1 MIVIYKDGNLL
12 IQHSMN
18 YPGTEH
24 MYTSPLP
31 KPSFDRNR
39 KSVLIPLSPDFMIHD
54 TELNRS
60 NAVRKEGI
68 SIVPGVNSIGIS
80 VLELSYTAL
89 KIHFVNDEG
98 KFSRVCTYPYFNKF
112 NPSEFAFTTNANIE
126 SELQIL
132 MASNASFDKLC
143 QWVYTTGSHV
153 DMYKVIVKDIQLQLV
168 RANIDNIGISKPEG
182 IDFTLLDYYHDIVLE
197 TGETNK
203 EALPEEIQQYLIRS
217 VENKVKDIL
226 DIVTWKPVELNIQF

>member
-18 YPGTEH
+18 YPGTER

-31 KPSFDRNR
+31 KPSFDRSR
-39 KSVLIPLSPDFMIHD
+39 KSVLIPLSPDFMMHD

-60 NAVRKEGI
+60 NSVRKEGI

-80 VLELSYTAL
+80 VMELSYTAL

-98 KFSRVCTYPYFNKF
+98 KFSRICTYPYFNKF
-112 NPSEFAFTTNANIE
+112 NPSEFAFTTNINIE

-132 MASNASFDKLC
+132 MASNSSFDKLC

-153 DMYKVIVKDIQLQLV
+153 DMYKVIVKDIQLQLI

-203 EALPEEIQQYLIRS
+203 EALPEDIQQHLIRS
-217 VENKVKDIL
+217 VENKVKDML

>member
-18 YPGTEH
+18 YRGSEH
-24 MYTSPLP
+24 MYTVPLP

-39 KSVLIPLSPDFMIHD
+39 KNVLIPLSPDFMLHD
-54 TELNRS
+54 TELNRNNS
-60 NAVRKEGI
+60 VRKEGI
-68 SIVPGVNSIGIS
+68 TPIAGVNSIGIS

-98 KFSRVCTYPYFNKF
+98 KFSHVCTYPYYNKF
-112 NPSEFAFTTNANIE
+112 NPSEFAFTTNINIE

-153 DMYKVIVKDIQLQLV
+153 DMYKVIVKDTQLQLI

-182 IDFTLLDYYHDIVLE
+182 IDYTLLDYYHDILFE

-203 EALPEEIQQYLIRS
+203 EALPELIRQRLVSS
-217 VENKVKDIL
+217 VEDKVRDIL
-226 DIVTWKPVELNIQF
+226 NIVTWKPVNLDIQF

>member
-12 IQHSMN
+12 IQHSVN
-18 YPGTEH
+18 YPGTGC
-24 MYTSPLP
+24 MYTVPLP

-39 KSVLIPLSPDFMIHD
+39 KSVLIPLSPDFMMHD

-60 NAVRKEGI
+60 NSVRKEGI
-68 SIVPGVNSIGIS
+68 SIIPGVNSIGIS

-98 KFSRVCTYPYFNKF
+98 KFSRICTYPYFNKF

-153 DMYKVIVKDIQLQLV
+153 DMYKVIVKDIQLQYL
-168 RANIDNIGISKPEG
+168 RTNIDNIGISKPEG
-182 IDFTLLDYYHDIVLE
+182 IDFTLLDYYHDIVFE

-203 EALPEEIQQYLIRS
+203 EALPEPIRQQLIES
-217 VENKVKDIL
+217 VEDKVRDML
-226 DIVTWKPVELNIQF
+226 NIVTWKPISLDIQF

>member
-1 MIVIYKDGNLL
+1 MIAIYKDGNLL

-18 YPGTEH
+18 YPGTER
-24 MYTSPLP
+24 MYTVPLP
-31 KPSFDRNR
+31 KPSFDRSR
-39 KSVLIPLSPDFMIHD
+39 KSVLIPLSPDFMMHD
-54 TELNRS
+54 TELNRNHS
-60 NAVRKEGI
+60 VRKEGI

-89 KIHFVNDEG
+89 KIHFVDDEG
-98 KFSRVCTYPYFNKF
+98 KFSHVSTHPYFNKF
-112 NPSEFAFTTNANIE
+112 NPSEFAFTTNVNIE

-153 DMYKVIVKDIQLQLV
+153 DMYKVIVKDIQLQYL
-168 RANIDNIGISKPEG
+168 RASIDNIGISKPEG

-203 EALPEEIQQYLIRS
+203 EALPEEIQQQLIKS
-217 VENKVKDIL
+217 VENKVESML
-226 DIVTWKPVELNIQF
+226 DIVTWKPISLDIQF

>member
-1 MIVIYKDGNLL
+1 MIVIYKEGNLL

-18 YPGTEH
+18 YPGPEY
-24 MYTSPLP
+24 MYTVPLP

-39 KSVLIPLSPDFMIHD
+39 KSVLIPLSPDFMTHD

-60 NAVRKEGI
+60 NSVRKEGI

-98 KFSRVCTYPYFNKF
+98 RFSHVWTYPYFNKF

-153 DMYKVIVKDIQLQLV
+153 DMYKVIVKDIQLQLI
-168 RANIDNIGISKPEG
+168 RANIDSIGISKPEG

-203 EALPEEIQQYLIRS
+203 EALPEPIRQRLVNS
-217 VENKVKDIL
+217 VEDKVRDML
-226 DIVTWKPVELNIQF
+226 NIVTWKPISLDIQF

>member
-18 YPGTEH
+18 YRGSEH
-24 MYTSPLP
+24 MYTVPLP

-39 KSVLIPLSPDFMIHD
+39 KSVLIPLSPDFMLHD

-68 SIVPGVNSIGIS
+68 TPIAGVNSIGIS
-80 VLELSYTAL
+80 VMELSYTAL

-98 KFSRVCTYPYFNKF
+98 KFSHVCTYPYYNKF
-112 NPSEFAFTTNANIE
+112 NPSEFAYTTNINIE

-153 DMYKVIVKDIQLQLV
+153 DMYKVIVKDIQLQLI
-168 RANIDNIGISKPEG
+168 RANIDNIGIAKPEG
-182 IDFTLLDYYHDIVLE
+182 IDYTLLDYYHDILFE
-197 TGETNK
+197 AGETNK
-203 EALPEEIQQYLIRS
+203 EALPELIRQRLVSS
-217 VENKVKDIL
+217 VEDKVRDIL
-226 DIVTWKPVELNIQF
+226 NIVTWKPVNLNIQF

>member
-12 IQHSMN
+12 IQHNIN
-18 YPGTEH
+18 YPGTGC
-24 MYTSPLP
+24 MYTVPLP

-39 KSVLIPLSPDFMIHD
+39 KSVLIPLSPDFMMHD

-60 NAVRKEGI
+60 NSVRKEGI
-68 SIVPGVNSIGIS
+68 SIIPGINSIGIS

-98 KFSRVCTYPYFNKF
+98 KFSRICTYPYFNKF

-153 DMYKVIVKDIQLQLV
+153 DMYKVIVKDIQLQYL
-168 RANIDNIGISKPEG
+168 RTNIDNIGISKPEG
-182 IDFTLLDYYHDIVLE
+182 IDSTLLDYYNDIVLE

-203 EALPEEIQQYLIRS
+203 EALPEPIRQQLIKS
-217 VENKVKDIL
+217 VEDKVRDML
-226 DIVTWKPVELNIQF
+226 NIVTWKPISLDIQF

>member
-12 IQHSMN
+12 IQHSVN
-18 YPGTEH
+18 YPGTEL
-24 MYTSPLP
+24 MYTVPLP

-39 KSVLIPLSPDFMIHD
+39 KSVLIPLSPDFMMHD
-54 TELNRS
+54 IELNRS
-60 NAVRKEGI
+60 NSVRKEGI
-68 SIVPGVNSIGIS
+68 SIVPGVNNIGIS

-98 KFSRVCTYPYFNKF
+98 RFSHVWTYPYFNKF

-153 DMYKVIVKDIQLQLV
+153 DMYKVIVKDIQLQYL

-182 IDFTLLDYYHDIVLE
+182 IDFTLLDYYNDIVLE

-203 EALPEEIQQYLIRS
+203 EELPEPIRQKLIES
-217 VENKVKDIL
+217 VEDKVRDML
-226 DIVTWKPVELNIQF
+226 NIVTWKPISLDIQF

>member
-18 YPGTEH
+18 YSGTEH

-143 QWVYTTGSHV
+143 QWVCTTGSHV

-203 EALPEEIQQYLIRS
+203 EALPEEIQQHLIRS
-217 VENKVKDIL
+217 VENKVKDML

>member
-18 YPGTEH
+18 YPGTER

-31 KPSFDRNR
+31 KPSFDRSR
-39 KSVLIPLSPDFMIHD
+39 KSVLIPLSPDFMMHD

-60 NAVRKEGI
+60 NSVRKEGI

-89 KIHFVNDEG
+89 KIHFVNDKG
-98 KFSRVCTYPYFNKF
+98 KFSHVCTYPYFNKF
-112 NPSEFAFTTNANIE
+112 NPSEFAFTTNINIE

-132 MASNASFDKLC
+132 MASNSSFDKLC

-153 DMYKVIVKDIQLQLV
+153 DMYKVIVKDIQLQLI

-203 EALPEEIQQYLIRS
+203 EALPEEIQQHLIRS
-217 VENKVKDIL
+217 VENKVKDML

>member
-24 MYTSPLP
+24 MYTVPLP

-60 NAVRKEGI
+60 NSVRKEGI

-89 KIHFVNDEG
+89 KIHSVNDEG
-98 KFSRVCTYPYFNKF
+98 KFSHVSTYPYYNKF
-112 NPSEFAFTTNANIE
+112 NPSEFAFTTNINIE

-153 DMYKVIVKDIQLQLV
+153 DMYKVIVKDIQLQLI

-203 EALPEEIQQYLIRS
+203 EALPEEIQQHLIRS
-217 VENKVKDIL
+217 VENKVKDML

>member
-18 YPGTEH
+18 YPGTER

-31 KPSFDRNR
+31 KPSFDRSR

-60 NAVRKEGI
+60 NSVRKEGI
-68 SIVPGVNSIGIS
+68 APIPGVNSIGIS
-80 VLELSYTAL
+80 VMELSYTAL

-98 KFSRVCTYPYFNKF
+98 RFSRVCTYPYFNKF
-112 NPSEFAFTTNANIE
+112 NPSEFAFTTNINIE

-153 DMYKVIVKDIQLQLV
+153 DMYKVIVKDIQLQLI
-168 RANIDNIGISKPEG
+168 RANIDNLGISKPEG
-182 IDFTLLDYYHDIVLE
+182 IDYTLLDYYHDIVLE

-203 EALPEEIQQYLIRS
+203 EALPEEIQQHLIRS
-217 VENKVKDIL
+217 VENKVKDML

>member
-18 YPGTEH
+18 YPGTER

-31 KPSFDRNR
+31 KPSFDRSR

-60 NAVRKEGI
+60 NSVRKEGI

-98 KFSRVCTYPYFNKF
+98 RFSRVCTYPYFNKF
-112 NPSEFAFTTNANIE
+112 NPSEFAFTTNINIE

-132 MASNASFDKLC
+132 MASNSSFDKLC

-153 DMYKVIVKDIQLQLV
+153 DMYKVIVKDIQLQLI

-203 EALPEEIQQYLIRS
+203 EALPEEIQQHLIRS
-217 VENKVKDIL
+217 VENKVKDML

>member
-18 YPGTEH
+18 YPGTER
-24 MYTSPLP
+24 MYTVPLP

-60 NAVRKEGI
+60 NSVRKEGI

-98 KFSRVCTYPYFNKF
+98 KFSHVSTYPYFNKF
-112 NPSEFAFTTNANIE
+112 NPSEFAFTTNINIE

-132 MASNASFDKLC
+132 MTSNASFDKLC

-153 DMYKVIVKDIQLQLV
+153 DMYKAIVKDIQLQLI

-203 EALPEEIQQYLIRS
+203 EALPEEIQQNLIRS

>member
-1 MIVIYKDGNLL
+1 MIVIYKEGNLL

-18 YPGTEH
+18 YPGKERI
-24 MYTSPLP
+24 YAVPLP
-31 KPSFDRNR
+31 KPSFERNR
-39 KSVLIPLSPDFMIHD
+39 KSILIPLSPDYMMHD
-54 TELNRS
+54 TELNQSHRIF
-60 NAVRKEGI
+60 KEGI
-68 SIVPGVNSIGIS
+68 IPIPNVNSIGIS

-98 KFSRVCTYPYFNKF
+98 KFSHVCTYPYFSKF
-112 NPSEFAFTTNANIE
+112 NPSEFAFTTNINIE

-153 DMYKVIVKDIQLQLV
+153 DMYKVIVKDVQFQYL
-168 RANIDNIGISKPEG
+168 RASIDNIGISKPDG
-182 IDFTLLDYYHDIVLE
+182 IDYTLLEYYHDIVLD

-203 EALPEEIQQYLIRS
+203 EALPEEIQQQLINS
-217 VENKVKDIL
+217 VENKVKSML
-226 DIVTWKPVELNIQF
+226 DIVTWKPTSLDIQF

>member
-1 MIVIYKDGNLL
+1 MIVIYKEGNLL

-18 YPGTEH
+18 YPGPEY
-24 MYTSPLP
+24 MYTIPLP
-31 KPSFDRNR
+31 KPSFDRSR
-39 KSVLIPLSPDFMIHD
+39 KSVLIPLSPDFMMHD

-60 NAVRKEGI
+60 NSVRREGI
-68 SIVPGVNSIGIS
+68 SIIPGVNSIGIS

-89 KIHFVNDEG
+89 KIHFVNNEG
-98 KFSRVCTYPYFNKF
+98 RFNHVWTYPYFSKF

-153 DMYKVIVKDIQLQLV
+153 DMYKVIVKDIQLQYI
-168 RANIDNIGISKPEG
+168 RSSIDTIAISKPEG

-203 EALPEEIQQYLIRS
+203 EALPEPIRQQLIGS
-217 VENKVKDIL
+217 VENKVESML
-226 DIVTWKPVELNIQF
+226 DTVTWKPVDLNIQF

>member
-18 YPGTEH
+18 YPGTER

-31 KPSFDRNR
+31 KPSFDRSR
-39 KSVLIPLSPDFMIHD
+39 KSVLIPLSPDFMMHD

-60 NAVRKEGI
+60 NSVRKEGI

-80 VLELSYTAL
+80 VMELSYTAL

-98 KFSRVCTYPYFNKF
+98 KFSRICTYPYFNKF
-112 NPSEFAFTTNANIE
+112 NPSEFAFTTNINIE

-132 MASNASFDKLC
+132 MASNSSFDKLC

-153 DMYKVIVKDIQLQLV
+153 DMYKVIVKDIQLQLI

-203 EALPEEIQQYLIRS
+203 EALPEDIQQHLIRS
-217 VENKVKDIL
+217 VENKVKDML
-226 DIVTWKPVELNIQF
+226 DIVTWKPISLDIQF

>member
-18 YPGTEH
+18 YPGTERT
-24 MYTSPLP
+24 YTVPLP

-60 NAVRKEGI
+60 NSVRKEGI

-98 KFSRVCTYPYFNKF
+98 KFSHVSTYPYFNKF
-112 NPSEFAFTTNANIE
+112 NPSEFAFTTNVNIE

-132 MASNASFDKLC
+132 MASNASFDKLR

-153 DMYKVIVKDIQLQLV
+153 DMYKVIVKDIQLQLI

-203 EALPEEIQQYLIRS
+203 EALPEEIQQHLIRS

>member
-18 YPGTEH
+18 YPGTER

-31 KPSFDRNR
+31 KPSFDRSR
-39 KSVLIPLSPDFMIHD
+39 KSVLIPLSPDFMMHD

-60 NAVRKEGI
+60 NSVRKEGI

-80 VLELSYTAL
+80 VMELSYTAL

-98 KFSRVCTYPYFNKF
+98 KFSRICTYPYFNKF
-112 NPSEFAFTTNANIE
+112 NPSEFAFTTNINIE

-132 MASNASFDKLC
+132 MASNSSFDKLC

-153 DMYKVIVKDIQLQLV
+153 DMYKVIVKDIQLQLI

-203 EALPEEIQQYLIRS
+203 EALPEEIQQHLIRS

>member
-31 KPSFDRNR
+31 KPSFDRSR

-68 SIVPGVNSIGIS
+68 TPIPNVNSIGIS

-112 NPSEFAFTTNANIE
+112 NPSEFAFTTNINIE

-132 MASNASFDKLC
+132 MASNASFNKLC

-153 DMYKVIVKDIQLQLV
+153 DMYKVIVKDVQLQLV

-203 EALPEEIQQYLIRS
+203 EALPEEIQQHLIRS
-217 VENKVKDIL
+217 VENKVKDML

>member
-24 MYTSPLP
+24 MHTVPLP

-60 NAVRKEGI
+60 NSVRKEGI
-68 SIVPGVNSIGIS
+68 TSIPGVNSIGIS

-112 NPSEFAFTTNANIE
+112 NPSEFAFTTNINIE

-153 DMYKVIVKDIQLQLV
+153 DMYKVIVKDIQLQLI

-203 EALPEEIQQYLIRS
+203 EALPEEIQQNLIRS

>member
-18 YPGTEH
+18 YPGPENMHTV
-24 MYTSPLP
+24 PLP

-39 KSVLIPLSPDFMIHD
+39 KSVLIPLSSDFMTHD

-60 NAVRKEGI
+60 NSVRKEGI
-68 SIVPGVNSIGIS
+68 SIIPGVNSIGIS

-98 KFSRVCTYPYFNKF
+98 KFSHVWTYPYFNKF
-112 NPSEFAFTTNANIE
+112 SPSEFAFTTNANIE

-153 DMYKVIVKDIQLQLV
+153 DMYKVIVKDIQLQYL
-168 RANIDNIGISKPEG
+168 RANIDNICISKPEG
-182 IDFTLLDYYHDIVLE
+182 IDFTLLDYYNDIVLE

-203 EALPEEIQQYLIRS
+203 EALPESIRQQLIGS
-217 VENKVKDIL
+217 VEDKVRDML
-226 DIVTWKPVELNIQF
+226 NIVTWKPISLDIQF

>member
-24 MYTSPLP
+24 MYTVPLP

-60 NAVRKEGI
+60 NSVRKEGI

-112 NPSEFAFTTNANIE
+112 NPSEFAFTTNVNIE

-153 DMYKVIVKDIQLQLV
+153 DMYKVIVKDTQLQLI

-203 EALPEEIQQYLIRS
+203 EALPEEIQQHLIRS
-217 VENKVKDIL
+217 VENKVKDML

>member
-18 YPGTEH
+18 YPGTKR
-24 MYTSPLP
+24 MYTVPLP
-31 KPSFDRNR
+31 KPSFDRSR

-54 TELNRS
+54 TELNRN

-68 SIVPGVNSIGIS
+68 TSIPSVNSIGIS

-98 KFSRVCTYPYFNKF
+98 KFSHVCTYPYFNKF
-112 NPSEFAFTTNANIE
+112 NPSEFAFTTNINIE

-153 DMYKVIVKDIQLQLV
+153 DMYKVIVKDIQLQYL
-168 RANIDNIGISKPEG
+168 RSHIDNIGISKPEG
-182 IDFTLLDYYHDIVLE
+182 IDFTLLDYYHDITLE

-203 EALPEEIQQYLIRS
+203 EALPEEIQQHLIRS

>member
-12 IQHSMN
+12 IQHSTN
-18 YPGTEH
+18 YPGTER

-31 KPSFDRNR
+31 KPSFDRSR
-39 KSVLIPLSPDFMIHD
+39 KSVLIPLSPDFMMHD

-60 NAVRKEGI
+60 NSVRKEGI

-80 VLELSYTAL
+80 VMELSYTAL

-98 KFSRVCTYPYFNKF
+98 KFSRICTYPYFNKF
-112 NPSEFAFTTNANIE
+112 NPSEFAFTTNINIE

-153 DMYKVIVKDIQLQLV
+153 DMYKVIVKDIQLQLI

-182 IDFTLLDYYHDIVLE
+182 IDFTLLDYYNDIVLE

-203 EALPEEIQQYLIRS
+203 EELPEPIRQKLIES
-217 VENKVKDIL
+217 VEDKVRDML
-226 DIVTWKPVELNIQF
+226 NIVTWKPISLDIQF

>member
-18 YPGTEH
+18 YPGTER

-31 KPSFDRNR
+31 KPSFDRSR
-39 KSVLIPLSPDFMIHD
+39 KSVLIPLSPDFMMHD

-60 NAVRKEGI
+60 NSVRKEGI

-132 MASNASFDKLC
+132 MASNSSFDKLC

-153 DMYKVIVKDIQLQLV
+153 DMYKVIVKDIQLQLI

-203 EALPEEIQQYLIRS
+203 EALPEDIQQHLIRS
-217 VENKVKDIL
+217 VENKVKDML
-226 DIVTWKPVELNIQF
+226 NIVTWKPVELNIQF

>member
-24 MYTSPLP
+24 MYTVPLP

-39 KSVLIPLSPDFMIHD
+39 KSVLIPLSPDFMMHD
-54 TELNRS
+54 TELNRNNS
-60 NAVRKEGI
+60 VRKEGI

-80 VLELSYTAL
+80 VMELSYTAL

-98 KFSRVCTYPYFNKF
+98 KFSRICTYPYFNKF
-112 NPSEFAFTTNANIE
+112 NPSEFAFTTNINIE

-132 MASNASFDKLC
+132 MASNSSFDKLC

-153 DMYKVIVKDIQLQLV
+153 DMYKVIVKDIQLQLI

-203 EALPEEIQQYLIRS
+203 EALPEEIQQHLIRS

>member
-18 YPGTEH
+18 YSGSEH
-24 MYTSPLP
+24 MYTVPLP

-54 TELNRS
+54 TELNRNNS
-60 NAVRKEGI
+60 VRKEGI
-68 SIVPGVNSIGIS
+68 APIPGVNSIGIS

-112 NPSEFAFTTNANIE
+112 NPSEFAFTTNINIK

-153 DMYKVIVKDIQLQLV
+153 DMYKVIVKDIQLQLI

-203 EALPEEIQQYLIRS
+203 EALPEEIQQHLIRS

-226 DIVTWKPVELNIQF
+226 DIVTWKPVDLNIQF

>member
-12 IQHSMN
+12 IQHSTN
-18 YPGTEH
+18 YPGTKH
-24 MYTSPLP
+24 MYTVPLP

-60 NAVRKEGI
+60 NSVRKEGI

-98 KFSRVCTYPYFNKF
+98 KFSHVSTYPYFNKF
-112 NPSEFAFTTNANIE
+112 NPSEFAFTTNINIE

-132 MASNASFDKLC
+132 MTSNASFDKLC
-143 QWVYTTGSHV
+143 QWFYTTGSHV
-153 DMYKVIVKDIQLQLV
+153 DMYKVIVKDIQLQLI

-203 EALPEEIQQYLIRS
+203 EALPEEIQQNLIRS

>member
-1 MIVIYKDGNLL
+1 
-12 IQHSMN
+12 
-18 YPGTEH
+18 
-24 MYTSPLP
+24 MYTVPLP

-60 NAVRKEGI
+60 NSVRKEGI

-98 KFSRVCTYPYFNKF
+98 KFSHVSTYPYFNKF
-112 NPSEFAFTTNANIE
+112 NPSEFAFTTNINIE

-132 MASNASFDKLC
+132 MTSNASFDKLC

-153 DMYKVIVKDIQLQLV
+153 DMYKVIVKDIQLQLI

-203 EALPEEIQQYLIRS
+203 EALPEEIQQNLIRS

>member
-12 IQHSMN
+12 IQHSVN
-18 YPGTEH
+18 YPGTELMH
-24 MYTSPLP
+24 TVPLP

-39 KSVLIPLSPDFMIHD
+39 KSVLIPLSPDFMMHD

-60 NAVRKEGI
+60 NSVRKEGI
-68 SIVPGVNSIGIS
+68 SIIPGINSIGIS

-98 KFSRVCTYPYFNKF
+98 KFSRICTYPYFNKF

-153 DMYKVIVKDIQLQLV
+153 DMYKVIVKDIQLQYL

-182 IDFTLLDYYHDIVLE
+182 IDFTLLDYYNDIVLE

-203 EALPEEIQQYLIRS
+203 EALTEPIRQQLIGS
-217 VENKVKDIL
+217 VEDKVRDML
-226 DIVTWKPVELNIQF
+226 NIVTWKPISLDIQF

>member
-18 YPGTEH
+18 YPGTER
-24 MYTSPLP
+24 MYTVPLP
-31 KPSFDRNR
+31 NPSFDRNR

-60 NAVRKEGI
+60 NSVRKEGI

-80 VLELSYTAL
+80 VMELSYTAL

-98 KFSRVCTYPYFNKF
+98 KFSRICTYPYFNKF
-112 NPSEFAFTTNANIE
+112 NHSEFAFTTNINIE

-153 DMYKVIVKDIQLQLV
+153 DMYKVIVKDQHLARL
-168 RANIDNIGISKPEG
+168 RANIDTIAISKPEG
-182 IDFTLLDYYHDIVLE
+182 VNYTILDYYNDIMLE
-197 TGETNK
+197 LGNTDKNI
-203 EALPEEIQQYLIRS
+203 LPETIKRHVVQT
-217 VENKVKDIL
+217 VENKVKEVL

>member
-18 YPGTEH
+18 YPGTER
-24 MYTSPLP
+24 MYTVPLP
-31 KPSFDRNR
+31 KPSFDRSR
-39 KSVLIPLSPDFMIHD
+39 KSVLIPLSPDFMVHD
-54 TELNRS
+54 TELNRNNS
-60 NAVRKEGI
+60 VRKEGI
-68 SIVPGVNSIGIS
+68 TPIPGVNSIGIS

-98 KFSRVCTYPYFNKF
+98 RFSRVCTYPYYNKF
-112 NPSEFAFTTNANIE
+112 NPSEFAFTTNINIE

-182 IDFTLLDYYHDIVLE
+182 IDYTLLDYYHDIVLE

-203 EALPEEIQQYLIRS
+203 EALPEEIQQHLIRS
-217 VENKVKDIL
+217 VENKVKDML